1 MELQIRIVYAIYMYI
16 YINVCTTNQ
25 LPSSIHTTY
34 HVKSQT
40 TRIVLIIRRE
50 RERVL
55 TTRHEEGMKEVEK
68 EEDKGDD
75 ENGDADNDNNN
86 KHQ

>member
-1 MELQIRIVYAIYMYI
+1 MHH
-16 YINVCTTNQ
+16 Q
-25 LPSSIHTTY
+25 LVTIKHTY
-34 HVKSQT
+34 HIPRKVTDNKNCTHNQE
-40 TRIVLIIRRE
+40 RE

>member
-1 MELQIRIVYAIYMYI
+1 MHH
-16 YINVCTTNQ
+16 Q
-25 LPSSIHTTY
+25 LVTIKHTY
-34 HVKSQT
+34 HIPRKVTDNKNCIHNQ
-40 TRIVLIIRRE
+40 E

-75 ENGDADNDNNN
+75 ENGDGDNDNNN